1 MGRNTILTRIFAII
15 ALVAFLAVSLITV
28 WPSGA
33 NAQDAQSK
41 IKTSQ
46 AKQSELKQKINE
58 TEKKISDNSKEKQ
71 RLDSEIDGVQA
82 EINALNGKISKSNSK
97 IAEKQKE
104 LDKAEKESQKQYSS
118 YTKRAKMMIERGSIT
133 YLEILLN
140 SKSFSDL
147 LARMSIIKEVVQY
160 DSERLDELKQAEQK
174 IANIKGELEKE
185 KQQLVNLKADETAQ
199 MQALS
204 QKRNE
209 SQKMIDSLK
218 NDKAAFEKALQ
229 EQEAA
234 EAAVRAEIA
243 RQQSASTSSSG
254 GADYK
259 PYSGGSMLK
268 PTAGGIGSP
277 YGYRI
282 HPITGKRKMHTGVDI
297 GGAYGA
303 DIVAASSGT
312 VIIAGYNAGGY
323 GNYVVVDHGGG
334 ITTLYA
340 HASVLCVSRGQK
352 VSQGQVIAKVGST
365 GMSTG
370 PHLHFEV
377 LINGAHTNPMNYIG

>member
-1 MGRNTILTRIFAII
+1 MGRNTILKRVFAII

-28 WPSGA
+28 WPTGA
-33 NAQDAQSK
+33 NAQDAQTK
-41 IKTSQ
+41 IKNSQ
-46 AKQSELKQKINE
+46 AKQSELKQKIND
-58 TEKKISDNSKEKQ
+58 TEKKISANSKEKQ

-82 EINALNGKISKSNSK
+82 EINKLNNKISKSNAK

-104 LDKAEKESQKQYSS
+104 LEKAEKESQKQYSN
-118 YTKRAKMMIERGSIT
+118 YTKRAKMMVERGSIT

-140 SKSFSDL
+140 SKSFGDL
-147 LARMSIIKEVVQY
+147 LTRISIIKEIVQY
-160 DSERLDELKQAEQK
+160 DSERLSELKQAEKK
-174 IANIKGELEKE
+174 IADIKGELEKE
-185 KQQLVNLKADETAQ
+185 KQQLVSLKADETAQ

-204 QKRNE
+204 KKRNE
-209 SQKMIDSLK
+209 SQSMINSLK
-218 NDKAAFEKALQ
+218 NDKAAFEKALK

-243 RQQSASTSSSG
+243 RQSSGSSSG
-254 GADYK
+254 GT
-259 PYSGGSMLK
+259 YSGGTMLK

-282 HPITGKRKMHTGVDI
+282 HPITGQRKMHTGVDI

-323 GNYVVVDHGGG
+323 GNYLVVDHGGG
-334 ITTLYA
+334 VTTLYA
-340 HASVLCVSRGQK
+340 HASVLCVSKGQK
-352 VSQGQVIAKVGST
+352 VSRGQVIAKVGST